1 LGRNTQAGDDRRD
14 ARVLG
19 DSLRTDRHA
28 FRPVSVDDPVIVELC
43 EWSRMAED
51 AAGAQS
57 SGQRM
62 REQLWRYSP
71 QMLTLG
77 ADDFAAEWLLGLR
90 SQAPTPAK
98 AARLRASTIER
109 VLKAHRIRRWQAAE
123 VLQVLKQQP
132 LPVVGDVAKG
142 ASAHIRAM
150 AMALFCVLLAAG
162 TGMLRSGDCSAS
174 S

>member
-1 LGRNTQAGDDRRD
+1 
-14 ARVLG
+14 
-19 DSLRTDRHA
+19 
-28 FRPVSVDDPVIVELC
+28 
-43 EWSRMAED
+43 
-51 AAGAQS
+51 
-57 SGQRM
+57 M

-77 ADDFAAEWLLGLR
+77 ADDFAAEWLLGLW

-132 LPVVGDVAKG
+132 LPVVGGVAKG